1 MWEFLAR
8 KKEANVAPTPE
19 SLLTPAGPEGKLTVE
34 QIAEQAATEQVNE
47 KYAAILSKADKEGLS
62 EPIIPDVHSDAE
74 KLGQVIDTTS
84 RVNQLVELAQVKG
97 LAHAVTVARKLN
109 DLYILDMTHDQFVDK
124 WYEALKA
131 KGLVQ
136 GE

>member
-1 MWEFLAR
+1 MWEFLSR
-8 KKEANVAPTPE
+8 NKEGAVTPFPESAPTP
-19 SLLTPAGPEGKLTVE
+19 PRPEGDLTVE
-34 QIAEQAATEQVNE
+34 ELAEQATEKVNE
-47 KYAAILSKADKEGLS
+47 KYAAILSKADKEHAS
-62 EPIIPDVHSDAE
+62 EPIIPDIHSDAE

-84 RVNQLVELAQVKG
+84 QVNQLVELAQVKG

-109 DLYILDMTHDQFVDK
+109 DLYVLDMTHDQFVDK